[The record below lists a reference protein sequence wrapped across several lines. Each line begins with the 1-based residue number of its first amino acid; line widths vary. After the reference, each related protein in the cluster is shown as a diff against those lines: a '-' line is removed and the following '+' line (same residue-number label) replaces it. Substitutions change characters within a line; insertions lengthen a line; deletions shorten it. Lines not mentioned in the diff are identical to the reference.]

1 MTEEEAAEEAEC
13 VWGEGGE
20 ESRARA
26 AVREELARLCGS
38 GRVGCGVVVCC
49 GVVWETNAGFLTGK
63 GRAGEFLSLRP
74 KQCCADDE
82 CKLAFPGRPSG
93 R

>member
-1 MTEEEAAEEAEC
+1 MTEEEAAEAAEC

-49 GVVWETNAGFLTGK
+49 GVLWCGVLRFIVVCGFILTLK
-63 GRAGEFLSLRP
+63 F
-74 KQCCADDE
+74 
-82 CKLAFPGRPSG
+82 
-93 R
+93 

>member
-1 MTEEEAAEEAEC
+1 MSDGGGAVTEEEAAEEAEC

-38 GRVGCGVVVCC
+38 GRVGCGVVVCGEVWC
-49 GVVWETNAGFLTGK
+49 GVVW
-63 GRAGEFLSLRP
+63 
-74 KQCCADDE
+74 CAVGD
-82 CKLAFPGRPSG
+82 
-93 R
+93 